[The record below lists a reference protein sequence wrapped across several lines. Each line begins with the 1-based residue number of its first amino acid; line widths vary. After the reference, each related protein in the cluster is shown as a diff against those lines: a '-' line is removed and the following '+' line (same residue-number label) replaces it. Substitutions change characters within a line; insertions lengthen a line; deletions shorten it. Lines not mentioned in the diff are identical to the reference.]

1 MTWKEIGQYFKNA
14 SQMLL
19 GVEHSIRYFIGN
31 RVDEEVPE
39 FLCVKIRG
47 ALGELCFAINEM
59 LTEIHILACGDAADD
74 VREDMERPRK
84 HADEAARQSEN

>member
-1 MTWKEIGQYFKNA
+1 MTWKEIGQYLKNA
-14 SQMLL
+14 SHELL

-47 ALGELCFAINEM
+47 ALGELCFSLNEM
-59 LTEIHILACGDAADD
+59 LTEVHILACDDAVNDF
-74 VREDMERPRK
+74 RESMKLLRK
-84 HADEAARQSEN
+84 HADGESK